1 MNDEWR
7 RKRVQRTDNR
17 EKIKS
22 VNREAVMLEQS
33 EPTVDADVYQ
43 QKSRKFALPAFCL
56 IILNIYIK
64 LQHQQFPSNLSVSST
79 MRILK
84 DPER

>member
-1 MNDEWR
+1 MNHEYR

-33 EPTVDADVYQ
+33 EPRSTLMCISKKAG
-43 QKSRKFALPAFCL
+43 SANFL
-56 IILNIYIK
+56 
-64 LQHQQFPSNLSVSST
+64 LSV
-79 MRILK
+79 
-84 DPER
+84 

>member
-43 QKSRKFALPAFCL
+43 QKRG
-56 IILNIYIK
+56 
-64 LQHQQFPSNLSVSST
+64 
-79 MRILK
+79 
-84 DPER
+84 